1 MTTIL
6 TLLSLMLGILVFCS
20 AVEHKFI
27 SKRSID
33 KRPFCNQFTGCR
45 IRYSKRV
52 DNAEDDDDSAY
63 MELAE
68 RLVNEAKMW
77 ESLIDRLKLEKQRNL
92 MDQGKAID
100 EFLITKRPFCNLH
113 TGCSL
118 QRRKRWTKSV
128 LV

>member
-1 MTTIL
+1 
-6 TLLSLMLGILVFCS
+6 MLGLLVFCT

-45 IRYSKRV
+45 IRYSKR
-52 DNAEDDDDSAY
+52 EDDTANDDDSAY
-63 MELAE
+63 EELAQ

-77 ESLIDRLKLEKQRNL
+77 ESLTERMKLEKQRNL
-92 MDQGKAID
+92 MDQDKASD
-100 EFLITKRPFCNLH
+100 EFLLTKRPFCNLH

-118 QRRKRWTKSV
+118 QRRKRWTKSYV
-128 LV
+128 V